1 MGRVIAVVNQKG
13 GVGKTTTAVSVAA
26 CAAES
31 GLSVLL
37 VDTDPE
43 SDSTHW
49 LAGSTEHGAMM
60 DVLTGTATITD
71 LIRPTTVPGLDLAPA
86 DTDLIMAERMLGNH
100 AGAERLLATALAI
113 VSPRYDLVLIDC
125 PPSLNL
131 LTVGALVAADEVL
144 VPVAMGSLEID
155 GLTTL
160 LPTVELTTQRLNPG
174 LRLAGVLP
182 IKVRARQRMSL
193 DVLEVLRGRFGEQV
207 LPPIRDAVTVA
218 EAASAQEPI
227 TVYAPDDGVT
237 EDYRAATRALLNGRT
252 G

>member
-13 GVGKTTTAVSVAA
+13 GVGKTTTSVSVAA

-31 GLSVLL
+31 GRSVLL

-49 LAGSTEHGAMM
+49 LAGSPDDGAVM
-60 DVLTGTATITD
+60 DVLTGALPLDAI
-71 LIRPTTVPGLDLAPA
+71 IRTTGVPGLDLAPA
-86 DTDLIMAERMLGNH
+86 DTDLVLAERTLGNL
-100 AGAERLLATALAI
+100 AGAERRLATAIAT
-113 VSPRYDLVLIDC
+113 VADRYDLVLVDC

-160 LPTVELTTQRLNPG
+160 LPTVELTTRRLNPG

-182 IKVRARQRMSL
+182 IKVRHRQRMSL

-218 EAASAQEPI
+218 EAASAQQPI
-227 TVYAPDDGVT
+227 TVYAPDDDIT
-237 EDYRAATRALLNGRT
+237 QDYRAATHALLDGRT
-252 G
+252 R

>member
-13 GVGKTTTAVSVAA
+13 GVGKTTTCVSVAA
-26 CAAES
+26 CAAEA
-31 GLSVLL
+31 GHSVLL
-37 VDTDPE
+37 IDTDPE

-49 LAGSTEHGAMM
+49 LAGAPDGGAVM
-60 DVLTGTATITD
+60 DVLTGNLPLGEIV
-71 LIRPTTVPGLDLAPA
+71 RPTGIPGLDLAPA
-86 DTDLIMAERMLGNH
+86 DTDLVLAERTLGNRP
-100 AGAERLLATALAI
+100 GAEQLLAAAVRTVAD
-113 VSPRYDLVLIDC
+113 RYDLVLVDC

-160 LPTVELTTQRLNPG
+160 LPTIELTTRRLNPG

-182 IKVRARQRMSL
+182 IKVRSRQRMSA
-193 DVLEVLRGRFGEQV
+193 DVLEVLRGRFGNQV

-227 TVYAPDDGVT
+227 TVYAPGDDIT

-252 G
+252 R